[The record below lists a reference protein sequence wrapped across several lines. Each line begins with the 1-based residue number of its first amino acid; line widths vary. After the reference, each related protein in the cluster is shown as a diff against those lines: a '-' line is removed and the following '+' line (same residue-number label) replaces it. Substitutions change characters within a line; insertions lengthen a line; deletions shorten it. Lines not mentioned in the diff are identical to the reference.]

1 MADNVVVTYT
11 PSNML
16 SWDTAEEQWNSP
28 SASKEWDNFGDHGIL
43 DITITE
49 ELGINSSYATRLK
62 FILEETMFINDFNF
76 DDANV
81 VMNDIDIQEVPMD
94 MDDFINRK
102 NNLSPLGYQALRP
115 LYPGEYTYDKAIVGI
130 QMRANLS
137 ENRLGFYGAKLSIDV
152 EDVVERG
159 RTEILEVDKETPI
172 KIEFKKRFYKAPEEI
187 MTNVISADEPAWVD
201 ITETTSDYFVAILRS
216 MSSSQPVAGV
226 FSWLAYGY

>member
-1 MADNVVVTYT
+1 MTDNVVVTYT

-16 SWDTAEEQWNSP
+16 SWDNAEEQWDSP
-28 SASKEWDNFGDHGIL
+28 SASKEWNNFGDHGVLNIA
-43 DITITE
+43 ITE
-49 ELGINSSYATRLK
+49 ELGINTIYSTKLK
-62 FILEETMFINDFNF
+62 LTLEETLFINDFNF
-76 DDANV
+76 DAANV
-81 VMNDIDIQEVPMD
+81 VLSNIDIQEVPMD
-94 MDDFINRK
+94 MEDFINRK

-159 RTEILEVDKETPI
+159 KTQILEVDKETPV

-187 MTNVISADEPAWVD
+187 MTNVISADEPAWADV
-201 ITETTSDYFVAILRS
+201 TETTSEYFKVILRS
-216 MSSSQPVAGV
+216 MSTSQPVSGV